1 MSSTPKRRTLSP
13 AQKRGYNLAISP
25 STHTQ
30 SRINSL
36 KFKFNVGFINART
49 LSSDPHIDILL
60 KELDSCHIDI
70 GCVSETK
77 RRNEITAKWKTG
89 HQVYLGAAEGRI
101 GGVGFTVAPHLVEF
115 ISEVHIHSNRLSTL
129 ILKKSNTSI
138 KIVSAYAPTSAA
150 SDDEVEDFYS
160 ELDALVRTS
169 PTTDF
174 TVVGGDFN
182 ARIGKRKPGEQY
194 VGNFGSGDRNER
206 GDRLAAYAE
215 DSHQHILNTKFQKR
229 HGRKWSWK
237 TPNGAHRF
245 ELDYVLC
252 SVPRIFKDV
261 SIIGESRFNI
271 GSDHRLV
278 RGQISI
284 DCKYEKKRRAVKIA
298 TGAKKTVDP
307 GLLRASTSFFPMI
320 DLTEPS
326 DTCTKFTAAM
336 SSHVKGA
343 TSTTP
348 SAPRLQLRPETLQLL
363 AERKEKNNRRNHLER
378 TIANRAIRLQV
389 AQDYADYS
397 KYKQAEAALA
407 IGGMKAAW
415 RELSLKTPTPMA
427 LLRQDGTLATS
438 TDDMVKVVETFYNN
452 LYSSKKHVPEIASSS
467 NEALPTV
474 LTEEVRSAINQM
486 KNGRAASQD
495 KMRVDH
501 LKNCNDRVHL
511 ALASLF
517 SLILEKKA
525 IPSQWKQSDMI
536 VIQRE

>member
-1 MSSTPKRRTLSP
+1 MPSTPKRRTLSP
-13 AQKRGYNLAISP
+13 AQKRGYNLAVSP
-25 STHTQ
+25 STYLPTYIH
-30 SRINSL
+30 SPINSF

-60 KELDSCHIDI
+60 KEL
-70 GCVSETK
+70 
-77 RRNEITAKWKTG
+77 
-89 HQVYLGAAEGRI
+89 
-101 GGVGFTVAPHLVEF
+101 PHLVEF

-160 ELDALVRTS
+160 KLDALVWTS

-245 ELDYVLC
+245 ELDYILC

-284 DCKYEKKRRAVKIA
+284 DCKYEKKRWAVKIA

-307 GLLRASTSFFPMI
+307 SLLRASTSFFPTI
-320 DLTEPS
+320 DLTKPS

-336 SSHVKGA
+336 SSHVKSA
-343 TSTTP
+343 TFTTP
-348 SAPRLQLRPETLQLL
+348 SGP
-363 AERKEKNNRRNHLER
+363 
-378 TIANRAIRLQV
+378 
-389 AQDYADYS
+389 
-397 KYKQAEAALA
+397 
-407 IGGMKAAW
+407 
-415 RELSLKTPTPMA
+415 
-427 LLRQDGTLATS
+427 
-438 TDDMVKVVETFYNN
+438 
-452 LYSSKKHVPEIASSS
+452 
-467 NEALPTV
+467 
-474 LTEEVRSAINQM
+474 
-486 KNGRAASQD
+486 
-495 KMRVDH
+495 
-501 LKNCNDRVHL
+501 
-511 ALASLF
+511 
-517 SLILEKKA
+517 
-525 IPSQWKQSDMI
+525 
-536 VIQRE
+536 